1 MMYCNRL
8 IVFGSFAV
16 VILLLYGIKKLFLD
30 KIKNQVLRYI
40 LAMAV
45 SYAVLII
52 FSIICI
58 ENEVIS
64 TAFQRTRLSFGL
76 GRGRIEPIMA
86 MVVVPALYS
95 LFFIGYF
102 KKDLSP
108 EERWKVSKRVMLSV
122 FVNGI
127 LSFVLL
133 MLFYRSYYFGY
144 SLSKQWALIKAS
156 CEYIDWR
163 FLPPFVGLM
172 VLFVYIMKR
181 EHFKQDKKSKKGK
194 KHDDR

>member
-1 MMYCNRL
+1 MYCNRL

-52 FSIICI
+52 FSIIGI

-64 TAFQRTRLSFGL
+64 TAFQKTTLRIGFGF
-76 GRGRIEPIMA
+76 GGVEPGMV

-95 LFFIGYF
+95 IFFIGYL
-102 KKDLSP
+102 KKGLSAK
-108 EERWKVSKRVMLSV
+108 EEWKMKKRLMLSV
-122 FVNGI
+122 FANGI
-127 LSFVLL
+127 FSFVLL

-172 VLFVYIMKR
+172 VLFVYVMKR
-181 EHFKQDKKSKKGK
+181 DHFKHNNKKKRK
-194 KHDDR
+194 

>member
-1 MMYCNRL
+1 MNRL
-8 IVFGSFAV
+8 IVYGSFAV
-16 VILLLYGIKKLFLD
+16 VILLLYAIKKLFLD

-45 SYAVLII
+45 SYAVLIV
-52 FSIICI
+52 FVIIGI
-58 ENEVIS
+58 ENEVIGL
-64 TAFQRTRLSFGL
+64 AFQRTLLRIGIGFG
-76 GRGRIEPIMA
+76 GVEPGMV

-95 LFFIGYF
+95 IFFIGYF

-122 FVNGI
+122 FANGI
-127 LSFVLL
+127 FSFVLL

-181 EHFKQDKKSKKGK
+181 EHFKQYKKDKK
-194 KHDDR
+194 

>member
-1 MMYCNRL
+1 MNRL
-8 IVFGSFAV
+8 IVYGSFAV

-45 SYAVLII
+45 SYSVLIV
-52 FSIICI
+52 FVIIGI
-58 ENEVIS
+58 ENEFIGL
-64 TAFQRTRLSFGL
+64 AFQKTLFYFRSG
-76 GRGRIEPIMA
+76 GVGIPPIMI

-95 LFFIGYF
+95 IFFIGYF

-127 LSFVLL
+127 FSFVLL

-181 EHFKQDKKSKKGK
+181 EHFKQYKKDKKSTKGK
-194 KHDDR
+194 KHGDR

>member
-1 MMYCNRL
+1 MNRL
-8 IVFGSFAV
+8 IVYGSFAV
-16 VILLLYGIKKLFLD
+16 VILLLYAIKKLFLD

-45 SYAVLII
+45 SYAVLIV
-52 FSIICI
+52 FVIIGI
-58 ENEVIS
+58 ENEVIGL
-64 TAFQRTRLSFGL
+64 AFQKTLFYFRSG
-76 GRGRIEPIMA
+76 GVGIPPIMI

-95 LFFIGYF
+95 IFFIGYF

-144 SLSKQWALIKAS
+144 SLSKQWSLIKAS

-172 VLFVYIMKR
+172 ALFVYIMKR
-181 EHFKQDKKSKKGK
+181 EHFKQYKKDKK
-194 KHDDR
+194 

>member
-1 MMYCNRL
+1 MNRL
-8 IVFGSFAV
+8 IIVYGSFAV

-52 FSIICI
+52 FSIIGI
-58 ENEVIS
+58 ENEVIGL
-64 TAFQRTRLSFGL
+64 AFQRTLL
-76 GRGRIEPIMA
+76 RIGIGSGGVEPGMV

-95 LFFIGYF
+95 IFFIGYL
-102 KKDLSP
+102 KKGLSAK
-108 EERWKVSKRVMLSV
+108 EEWKMKKRLMLSV
-122 FVNGI
+122 FANGI

-181 EHFKQDKKSKKGK
+181 EHFKQYKKDKK
-194 KHDDR
+194 

>member
-1 MMYCNRL
+1 MNRL
-8 IVFGSFAV
+8 IVYGSFAV
-16 VILLLYGIKKLFLD
+16 VILLLYAIKKLFLD

-45 SYAVLII
+45 SYAVLIL
-52 FSIICI
+52 FNIIGL
-58 ENEVIS
+58 ENEAIRI
-64 TAFQRTRLSFGL
+64 AFQKTTLRIGFGKV
-76 GRGRIEPIMA
+76 EPGMV

-95 LFFIGYF
+95 IFFIGYF
-102 KKDLSP
+102 KKGLSA

-156 CEYIDWR
+156 CEHIDWR
-163 FLPPFVGLM
+163 FLPPFVGLT

-181 EHFKQDKKSKKGK
+181 EHFKQDKK
-194 KHDDR
+194 D